1 MEIIKSDGRPKS
13 GPFAEVAE
21 VVLSKFSISAG
32 QILFWNASLKEVRV
46 TCGETTPRGAG
57 VREASMP

>member
-1 MEIIKSDGRPKS
+1 MVSDGRPK
-13 GPFAEVAE
+13 GRPFAEVVE

-32 QILFWNASLKEVRV
+32 QIPFWNASLGEVRV
-46 TCGETTPRGAG
+46 TCGETMPRGAG